1 MRQTEGEMFLAE
13 EVASAKAL
21 GWGLVIQQ
29 RVSVFVV
36 KGGKR
41 EEDTGAHWDCALGDW
56 RYVWLANWAHG
67 DDITLAVVWEFT
79 DGSGHVMMGHCS
91 DSGSGRGR

>member
-56 RYVWLANWAHG
+56 HHVWLANWAHG

-91 DSGSGRGR
+91 DRGSGRGR

>member
-56 RYVWLANWAHG
+56 RMCGLQTGHMVMTSPWQLCGNSLMG
-67 DDITLAVVWEFT
+67 VVM
-79 DGSGHVMMGHCS
+79 S
-91 DSGSGRGR
+91 

>member
-21 GWGLVIQQ
+21 GVGVSNPSKSKCVCGQRRKKRGRHWGPL
-29 RVSVFVV
+29 
-36 KGGKR
+36 
-41 EEDTGAHWDCALGDW
+41 DCALGDW